1 MLDGFASA
9 ARASAVRA
17 ANVSPELS
25 SFWISRFDWPRR
37 IEDENVRMIVTKTRN
52 ACMGRPPPLVN
63 HSIMTTRS
71 LVIVVRTKHEVQRY
85 GCKNGHWG
93 CNKRAQPRRAGGS
106 GREGWSKAPASHPA
120 RQNLTEA
127 AQACAARDSVVTS

>member
-9 ARASAVRA
+9 ARASVGRA
-17 ANVSPELS
+17 ARVSPEIS
-25 SFWISRFDWPRR
+25 SFWMSRLDWPRR
-37 IEDENVRMIVTKTRN
+37 LEDENVRMIVTKTRN

-63 HSIMTTRS
+63 HSIMTTGS

-93 CNKRAQPRRAGGS
+93 CNKRGQPREAGG
-106 GREGWSKAPASHPA
+106 EGERRIVESSAVSPA
-120 RQNLTEA
+120 
-127 AQACAARDSVVTS
+127 